1 MIQFYELRQLIEPN
15 LTKARSKCFS
25 DSSFWSIEGFLC
37 TTNKI
42 FSLWESLLW
51 FFEHRSDEL
60 QDEAVII
67 HYNFIIGK
75 EAKTFQTCRFAVYSA
90 LRFKIWISRSIFPWL
105 FWLGKTLLRH
115 FFLCREE
122 FLITN
127 AESNQKLRQKAKTK
141 NNYCFNALF

>member
-60 QDEAVII
+60 QDEAIII

-75 EAKTFQTCRFAVYSA
+75 EADLLYILPWDSKFEFPA
-90 LRFKIWISRSIFPWL
+90 LSF
-105 FWLGKTLLRH
+105 LG
-115 FFLCREE
+115 
-122 FLITN
+122 
-127 AESNQKLRQKAKTK
+127 SSG
-141 NNYCFNALF
+141 